1 MNIGSE
7 GRSMRRFRRIVAAT
21 AMTVMALYGLADSD
35 FARAED
41 KTVVMGIEGEPLAL
55 DPHTQALWLTARILS
70 NMFEGLV
77 QQDLTKPDVAKT
89 EIKPA
94 LAESWTLSDDKKT
107 YVFKLRQGVKFHDG
121 EKWNAE
127 AAKFNFDRIM
137 NRESK
142 QFYEKAFQQN
152 TWWRQDVESYEA
164 VDEFTFKV
172 TLKHPNAE
180 FLRRL
185 SQGGIGSAWMASP
198 KALLAVANDD
208 FAKAPVG
215 TGPFKFIERVFGE
228 KIVLAKNADYWDP
241 DRVPHYDRL
250 IFRPIVDVSAR
261 EQALVTGAIDI
272 ASTPS
277 PDNSAILEQ
286 QGFTLVKGQ
295 VPTVYVIWL
304 NMKEKPLQ
312 DVRVRRALSMA
323 LDRDGLATK
332 LRLGQAIPAYSMLN
346 IGGPGYDPDYTCNP
360 YDPAKARELL
370 KEAGYDAGLDIK
382 MIWTPGGAGDVGMV
396 ADAEWFQRN
405 LADVGVRASI
415 EVLDIGTFFTL
426 MNQGMPAGSHALQIS
441 WGENS
446 FNWLDAVLTKSAL
459 PPNGYN
465 SGYYENPK
473 VDTLLEEARKA
484 ASEDEMVGKLKA
496 VRDTIC
502 EDAAFIPTHSPL
514 GVAAV
519 AKNITNFVLAPQH
532 WPDMAIVRK
541 D

>member
-1 MNIGSE
+1 MSMKTE
-7 GRSMRRFRRIVAAT
+7 SKLKGRLRGMIAGLLMAAVAA
-21 AMTVMALYGLADSD
+21 YGLPGIAT
-35 FARAED
+35 AKAED
-41 KTVVMGIEGEPLAL
+41 KTVVIGIEGDPLSL
-55 DPHTQALWLTARILS
+55 DPHTQALWLTARIVS

-77 QQDLTKPDVAKT
+77 QQDLTKADVAKT
-89 EIKPA
+89 EIIPA
-94 LAESWTLSDDKKT
+94 LAESWTVSDDKKT
-107 YVFKLRQGVKFHDG
+107 YTFTLRRGVKFHDG
-121 EKWNAE
+121 EPWNAE
-127 AAKFNFDRIM
+127 AAKFNFDRVI

-152 TWWRQDVESYEA
+152 TWWRQDVENYEA

-180 FLRRL
+180 FLRRI

-198 KALLAVANDD
+198 KALLAVPNDD

-215 TGPFKFIERVFGE
+215 TGPFKFVERVFGE
-228 KIVLAKNADYWDP
+228 KIELAKNADYWDAA
-241 DRVPHYDRL
+241 RVPQYDRL
-250 IFRPIVDVSAR
+250 IFRPIIDVSAR

-286 QGFTLVKGQ
+286 QGFTLIKGQ

-304 NMKEKPLQ
+304 NMKEKALQ

-323 LDRDGLATK
+323 LDREGLVTK
-332 LRLGQAIPAYSMLN
+332 LRLGQAIPAYSVLN
-346 IGGPGYDPDYTCNP
+346 IGGPGYDPGYKCDA

-370 KEAGYDAGLDIK
+370 KEAGYGDGLDIK
-382 MIWTPGGAGDVGMV
+382 LIWTPGGAGDVGMV

-405 LADVGVRASI
+405 LAEVGVRASI

-465 SGYYENPK
+465 SGYYENEK
-473 VDTLLEEARKA
+473 VDVLLEEARKA
-484 ASEDEMVGKLKA
+484 ATEEEMVAKLHS
-496 VRDTIC
+496 VRDTVC

-519 AKNITNFVLAPQH
+519 SKNIKNFVLAPQH

-541 D
+541 E